1 VNYINRDTLQISD
14 LGQRLIELQDTLN
27 MEEKSRF
34 NAQIKRSQLYLISIK
49 KRHRAMQD
57 LPLGNPNSTPKPG
70 GRKKKLYGAGNRLET
85 GPETVKRL

>member
-1 VNYINRDTLQISD
+1 MDYISRGTLQISD
-14 LGQRLIELQDTLN
+14 SGQRLAELRDTLN
-27 MEEKSRF
+27 MEEISRF